1 MNPDIIS
8 LEWIAITG
16 HYRKPGA
23 VETMQTA
30 QCYPFVPLST
40 CAGALESF
48 CGKEFGD
55 FRASGSEVAAGW
67 IRRPLGRGTLLR
79 LEQGFANPKGEVPE
93 GAKKSTEGWRP
104 IKREMLFYMTYRFD
118 VRGSYAGRIRR
129 ALQGDV
135 DRYGVLSLGDSD
147 DMVDWVAETTQPA
160 EWLIPGNEFLLP
172 LRVNR
177 SWNKL
182 APELMGFQFSE
193 PLSTPPN
200 NAWYTPGGAL

>member
-1 MNPDIIS
+1 MNTDAIS
-8 LEWIAITG
+8 MEWIAVTG

-30 QCYPFVPLST
+30 QSYPFVPLST

-55 FRASGSEVAAGW
+55 FKASGSEMAAGW

-79 LEQGFANPKGEVPE
+79 LEQGFANQKAQEE
-93 GAKKSTEGWRP
+93 DEKKSKEGWRP
-104 IKREMLFYMTYRFD
+104 IKREALFYMSYRFD
-118 VRGSYAGRIRR
+118 VRGPYVELIRR
-129 ALQGDV
+129 ALLGDV
-135 DRYGVLSLGDSD
+135 DRFGVMSLGDSD
-147 DMVDWVAETTQPA
+147 DMVDWVCETSKPA

-172 LRVNR
+172 LRVQR

-182 APELMGFQFSE
+182 ASELMGFQFSE
-193 PLSTPPN
+193 SLSNPPD
-200 NAWYTPGGAL
+200 NAWYTPGGTP